1 MLRTFQFIAAR
12 VDPRD
17 PVSSGMFVDVISR
30 AALAKGLIEDETG
43 RLEKAN
49 RNIGYD
55 DDDGVEFGE
64 EVKRE
69 AGRLMELPGME
80 GLEDEGEGE
89 GRGGADDEWED
100 MEEEES
106 GEEVEL

>member
-49 RNIGYD
+49 LGFGYD
-55 DDDGVEFGE
+55 DDEGVEFGE

-80 GLEDEGEGE
+80 GLEEDGGERVGGSDE
-89 GRGGADDEWED
+89 EWED
-100 MEEEES
+100 MEEGES